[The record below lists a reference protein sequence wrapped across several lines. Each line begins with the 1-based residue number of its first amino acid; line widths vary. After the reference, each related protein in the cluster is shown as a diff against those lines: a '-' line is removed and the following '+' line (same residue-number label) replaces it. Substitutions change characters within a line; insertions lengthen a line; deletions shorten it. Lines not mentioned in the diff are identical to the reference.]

1 MTSQNITPQDISA
14 QPERTPLYARHV
26 ALGGR
31 MTPFAGYELPVN
43 YRSGIIAEHLFTREN
58 AGLFDVSHMGQA
70 FLSGADA
77 ARKFESL
84 VPGFSSR
91 RSQRTR
97 RKLWVRSSLSG

>member
-1 MTSQNITPQDISA
+1 MTIQNIASQDISPPPA
-14 QPERTPLYARHV
+14 RTPLYARHV

-43 YRSGIIAEHLFTREN
+43 YSGGIIAEHLFTREN

-77 ARKFESL
+77 ARKFERL
-84 VPGFSSR
+84 RPR
-91 RSQRTR
+91 RYLRTGAR
-97 RKLWVRSSLSG
+97 AHALHPVHQ